1 MKMKLTLS
9 LLALSGM
16 ALLPLIGVA
25 ATPQDNPS
33 GKSASVR
40 TLSGCLSAG
49 DKSGEYTL
57 TTENGNT
64 WELSSKTV
72 KLRDHVGH
80 TVKVTGDVWH
90 SDMHGAKEQ
99 TKEAV
104 DPDAKEHGHLRVTEV
119 DMISESCKR

>member
-1 MKMKLTLS
+1 MKIKLTLS
-9 LLALSGM
+9 LLALSAM
-16 ALLPLIGVA
+16 TLLPFVGVA
-25 ATPQDNPS
+25 AAPQDNPN
-33 GKSASVR
+33 GKTANVR

-57 TTENGNT
+57 TTESGNT
-64 WELSSKTV
+64 WELNSKTV
-72 KLRDHVGH
+72 KLHDHVGH

-90 SDMHGAKEQ
+90 SNMHGAKEE

-104 DPDAKEHGHLRVTEV
+104 DPNAKEHGHLRVTEL